1 MTAPDPRQHWDE
13 VYGRRATTEVSWYEA
28 EPAQSLELI
37 SATHLAPGA
46 PIIDVGGGAS
56 LLVDRLLAR
65 GHPDVTVLDLSGEVL
80 AQVGTRL
87 GALRCHVTLLQQDI
101 RTFIPARSYSLW
113 HDRAVFHFLTDP
125 QDRSRYRAAL
135 LAGTAPGSHVIM
147 ATFGP
152 QGPVRCSG
160 LDTCRYDADSL
171 ARELGAP
178 FQLAES
184 LLADHETPS
193 GGHQQFLYARFVRIS
208 G

>member
-1 MTAPDPRQHWDE
+1 MTAPDPRHHWDG
-13 VYGRRATTEVSWYEA
+13 VYGRRASTEVSWYES
-28 EPAQSLELI
+28 EPTQSLELI
-37 SATHLAPGA
+37 SAAQLPPAA

-65 GHPDVTVLDLSGEVL
+65 GHTDVTVLDLSGEVL
-80 AQVGTRL
+80 TQVETRL
-87 GALRCHVTLLQQDI
+87 GALRRHVTLIQRDI
-101 RTFIPARSYSLW
+101 RAFMPSRCYALW

-125 QDRSRYRAAL
+125 QDRAHYRAAL
-135 LAGTAPGSHVIM
+135 LAGTAPGSHVVM

-152 QGPVRCSG
+152 QGPTRCSG

-171 ARELGAP
+171 AKELGAP

-184 LLADHETPS
+184 RLADHVTPS
-193 GGHQQFLYARFVRIS
+193 GGHQQFLYARFVQAP